1 MNQYIKVVADDGDE
15 PLELPIEEDGTIL
28 LTTLSAQFPG
38 SCGLKYRNPD
48 TGTMR
53 GIRLSDGR
61 LYPPDNDWGKQV
73 FICVFPKG
81 MCSLYLI
88 LSLSPCYDNRM
99 FGHFSPPCLD
109 APPNEKSLDR
119 NHAKWTI
126 F

>member
-15 PLELPIEEDGTIL
+15 PLELPTEEDGTIL

-73 FICVFPKG
+73 FVCVFPKG
-81 MCSLYLI
+81 TCSLHRWFYACRCVMTTECLAI
-88 LSLSPCYDNRM
+88 FN
-99 FGHFSPPCLD
+99 PCLD
-109 APPNEKSLDR
+109 APPNEKKAIELV
-119 NHAKWTI
+119 
-126 F
+126 

>member
-1 MNQYIKVVADDGDE
+1 MSQYIKVVAEDGDE
-15 PLELPIEEDGTIL
+15 PLELPTEEDGTLL

-73 FICVFPKG
+73 FFCVFPKG
-81 MCSLYLI
+81 MCTIAIAICVCTHVLTTKCFDIFWDPLG
-88 LSLSPCYDNRM
+88 R
-99 FGHFSPPCLD
+99 
-109 APPNEKSLDR
+109 AP
-119 NHAKWTI
+119 
-126 F
+126 